1 MKDTTKKIAGAQHNT
16 EEMVEAGVEMG
27 LVTSDTPTTKQ
38 FSATPI
44 AGDTTRVENLE
55 NRLWQ
60 LLFFAAIPIL
70 GIFVG
75 FGGYLGV
82 QVVEINANIATLMS
96 KAEQTEREFVKVD
109 EQFEKIDEQFEKVDQ
124 KFEKVDEQLTDLKV
138 QFTRMDEKVTA
149 MDKKMTVM
157 DERVTVMDK
166 KVTAMDKKVTAM
178 DKKVTVMDGALQ
190 KILGILED
198 KLGVSSPVPEALPRE
213 TDIGFDPDR
222 DRPVATPLTDPL
234 SDGID
239 PYLSQPEATP
249 LQEQADVRPDIQP
262 GQAEQPKPMH
272 NNTGGGI
279 GGPEGIPNTGGGIGG
294 PEGIPSE

>member
-1 MKDTTKKIAGAQHNT
+1 MKDTTKKGTGVQHNT
-16 EEMVEAGVEMG
+16 EEKVGAGVDMV

-55 NRLWQ
+55 NRFWQ
-60 LLFFAAIPIL
+60 LLFFAAIPIF

-75 FGGYLGV
+75 FGVYLGV
-82 QVVEINANIATLMS
+82 QVGEINTNIATLVS
-96 KAEQTEREFVKVD
+96 KAEQTEQEFVKVD
-109 EQFEKIDEQFEKVDQ
+109 EQFEKIDEQFEKIDQ
-124 KFEKVDEQLTDLKV
+124 KFEKIDEQLTDLKV
-138 QFTRMDEKVTA
+138 QFTRMDVKMTAMDKKMTA

-157 DERVTVMDK
+157 DGT
-166 KVTAMDKKVTAM
+166 
-178 DKKVTVMDGALQ
+178 LQ
-190 KILGILED
+190 KILGILES
-198 KLGVSSPVPEALPRE
+198 KLWTSSPVPEALPKE

-222 DRPVATPLTDPL
+222 STATPLIDQAG
-234 SDGID
+234 DGID
-239 PYLSQPEATP
+239 PYLSQPGAAP

-272 NNTGGGI
+272 KNTGGGI